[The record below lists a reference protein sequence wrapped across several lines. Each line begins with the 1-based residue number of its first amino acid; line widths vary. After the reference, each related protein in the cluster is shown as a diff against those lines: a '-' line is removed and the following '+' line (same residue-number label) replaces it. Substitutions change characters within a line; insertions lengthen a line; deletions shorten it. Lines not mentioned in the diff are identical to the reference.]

1 MNLAAV
7 LFCTALIP
15 RVTGA
20 AAASK
25 LAEAAHPV
33 ACPPHW
39 MPVLQ
44 VVASKEV
51 RTTSRVRDLAQ
62 RSPTTREVA
71 KVHRHRP

>member
-1 MNLAAV
+1 MKLAAQMLLGV
-7 LFCTALIP
+7 LFCAALIP

-25 LAEAAHPV
+25 LAEAERRV

-44 VVASKEV
+44 GVASKEV
-51 RTTSRVRDLAQ
+51 RTTSRVRLRDRVGLAL
-62 RSPTTREVA
+62 
-71 KVHRHRP
+71 

>member
-51 RTTSRVRDLAQ
+51 RTTSRG
-62 RSPTTREVA
+62 
-71 KVHRHRP
+71 

>member
-44 VVASKEV
+44 GVASKEV
-51 RTTSRVRDLAQ
+51 RTTSRG
-62 RSPTTREVA
+62 
-71 KVHRHRP
+71 